1 MSSAPQDGV
10 TVVDGP
16 AIRWVNGQ
24 EVYDSMEPAFRDN
37 LGDPARVLDLLSR
50 YQMRSLWLDPV
61 TSRRIDHVQADPG
74 YVDLSEA
81 YHDSVEEGF
90 FLGGTCDL
98 SAEGRFLAGDYFWRP
113 PGWVHSAAAPLGFE
127 VLLMMEGEVD
137 SEGSD
142 RVSRVVRP
150 DDEAGTNALP
160 GPHDDAIGPRGYE
173 RRAEARFMVWRPH
186 DDSATRLTDDAAPA
200 LRSKVLSRNVATGA
214 TSVLIDL
221 PAGWASRLPAAN
233 RERFLVNTT
242 GLLRVDG
249 RDLGAC
255 SLVRIA
261 PGAEGPQLECP
272 DGTELFLKVGEPV

>member
-1 MSSAPQDGV
+1 MSTFPTYGV
-10 TVVDGP
+10 TLVDGP
-16 AIRWVNGQ
+16 ATRWVNGQ
-24 EVYDSMEPAFRDN
+24 EVFDSMEPAFRDN
-37 LGDPARVLDLLSR
+37 LGDPERVLDLLSR

-90 FLGGTCDL
+90 FLGGQCEL
-98 SAEGRFLAGDYFWRP
+98 SAEGRFVAGDYFWRP
-113 PGWVHSAAAPLGFE
+113 PGWVHSAAAPAGFE
-127 VLLMMEGEVD
+127 VLLMMEGSVG

-150 DDEAGTNALP
+150 DDEAGTHALT
-160 GPHDDAIGPRGYE
+160 GRQDALGPRGYE

-186 DDSATRLTDDAAPA
+186 DDRATRLVAAA
-200 LRSKVLSRNVATGA
+200 AGSLSSKVLSRNVSTDAA
-214 TSVLIDL
+214 SVLFQL
-221 PAGWASRLPAAN
+221 PAGWSSRPPAVD

-242 GLLRVDG
+242 GSLRADG
-249 RDLGAC
+249 TELGPC

-261 PGAEGPQLECP
+261 PGCEGPLLEVP
-272 DGTELFLKVGEPV
+272 EGTELLVKVGEPG

>member
-1 MSSAPQDGV
+1 MSIPSQDGV

-16 AIRWVNGQ
+16 STRWVNGQ

-37 LGDPARVLDLLSR
+37 LGDPERVLDLLSK

-90 FLGGTCDL
+90 FLGGECEL

-113 PGWVHSAAAPLGFE
+113 PGWVHSAAAPTGFE
-127 VLLMMEGEVD
+127 VLLMMEGSVG

-150 DDEAGTNALP
+150 DDEAGTNALRGMP
-160 GPHDDAIGPRGYE
+160 DSLGPRGYE
-173 RRAEARFMVWRPH
+173 RRAEARYMVWRPH
-186 DDSATRLTDDAAPA
+186 DDRATRLVAPGGA
-200 LRSKVLSRNVATGA
+200 PLSSKVLSRNVRTDAA
-214 TSVLIDL
+214 SVLVDL
-221 PAGWASRLPAAN
+221 PAGWSSRPPAVERA
-233 RERFLVNTT
+233 RFLANTT
-242 GLLRVDG
+242 GPLRVDG
-249 RDLGAC
+249 TELGPV

-261 PGAEGPQLECP
+261 PGCKGPLLESP
-272 DGTELFLKVGEPV
+272 DGTELFVKVGEPG